1 MHLVKLLQPIA
12 GQKGFTLIELL
23 VVMAIGAMLVGLA
36 PPAFDRLR
44 SASEY
49 RDTVRGLVT
58 GLRQTRQN
66 AISQGL
72 PSSFMIDTTKRQYGA
87 EGRPMTSIP
96 DSVQI
101 KTTVGSRQG
110 EAEQQT
116 LAPRITFMPDGGS
129 TGGILDVVRTSGQGT
144 LIRVDWLLGQIS
156 QEPRTP

>member
-58 GLRQTRQN
+58 GLKQTRHK
-66 AISQGL
+66 AMTQGQIAVFTIDLGARNFGTQEGVMQKL
-72 PSSFMIDTTKRQYGA
+72 P
-87 EGRPMTSIP
+87 EGIEL
-96 DSVQI
+96 
-101 KTTVGSRQG
+101 KTTTGNKIDSS
-110 EAEQQT
+110 ENSKPAI
-116 LAPRITFMPDGGS
+116 LFMPDGGS
-129 TGGILDVVRTSGQGT
+129 SGGTIDVIRTSGQGVR
-144 LIRVDWLLGQIS
+144 IRIDWLLGHIS

>member
-1 MHLVKLLQPIA
+1 MHLVKLHQPLA
-12 GQKGFTLIELL
+12 VQKGFTLIELL

-49 RDTVRGLVT
+49 RDVVRGLVT

-66 AISQGL
+66 AITEGQ
-72 PSSFMIDTTKRQYGA
+72 PTSFMIDTTQRQYGV
-87 EGRPMTSIP
+87 EGKSMTSIP

-110 EAEQQT
+110 LAEPQ
-116 LAPRITFMPDGGS
+116 ASVPRITFMPDGGS
-129 TGGILDVVRTSGQGT
+129 TGGVLDVARASGQGT
-144 LIRVDWLLGQIS
+144 LIRVDWLLGKIS